1 MLCITK
7 CIYFRPIGT
16 DPIGIGVVV
25 QISKGTLYE
34 TLSISDSFIE
44 IQNIMNSH
52 DIFRIPTEEFTD
64 YMDILEEGV

>member
-16 DPIGIGVVV
+16 DPIGIDIVV
-25 QISKGTLYE
+25 QIPKGTLYE

-44 IQNIMNSH
+44 IQNVINSH
-52 DIFRIPTEEFTD
+52 DIFRIPTEDFTD